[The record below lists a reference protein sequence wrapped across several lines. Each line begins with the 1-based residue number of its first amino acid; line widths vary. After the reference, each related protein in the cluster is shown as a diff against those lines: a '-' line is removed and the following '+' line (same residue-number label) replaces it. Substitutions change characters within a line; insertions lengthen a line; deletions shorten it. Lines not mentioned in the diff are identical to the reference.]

1 MTRHP
6 MDFFNP
12 LTLAKAH
19 AQLYAE
25 EYPEHAHAIE
35 CFLQELDRITGE
47 LKSALGYG
55 TQKP

>member
-1 MTRHP
+1 

-35 CFLQELDRITGE
+35 RFLQELDRITGE

-55 TQKP
+55 NQKP